1 MYILY
6 ETYAGSVCW
15 KMQNAD
21 EINQRNLNKW
31 RDTPCPGTGR
41 LNMVKISALFKPICR
56 FKVVL
61 IKVPARF
68 RGDELCVCPVTQS
81 CLTLCDPMDRSPPG
95 CSVHGILQARI
106 HRRLAIFSSRGSPP
120 SSALAGRFFTAEPPG
135 KPSVDT
141 DKLILKFIWKEMNKR
156 GKNPS
161 VW

>member
-1 MYILY
+1 
-6 ETYAGSVCW
+6 
-15 KMQNAD
+15 MQNAD

-31 RDTPCPGTGR
+31 RDTPCPWTGR
-41 LNMVKISALFKPICR
+41 LNTVKISALFKPIYR

-68 RGDELCVCPVTQS
+68 YGYELCVCSVTQS
-81 CLTLCDPMDRSPPG
+81 CLNLCDPMDCSPPG
-95 CSVHGILQARI
+95 SLSMGFFRQEYVGGLPFSLPGDLLPLVHWQAD
-106 HRRLAIFSSRGSPP
+106 SQ
-120 SSALAGRFFTAEPPG
+120 AEPPG

-161 VW
+161 V